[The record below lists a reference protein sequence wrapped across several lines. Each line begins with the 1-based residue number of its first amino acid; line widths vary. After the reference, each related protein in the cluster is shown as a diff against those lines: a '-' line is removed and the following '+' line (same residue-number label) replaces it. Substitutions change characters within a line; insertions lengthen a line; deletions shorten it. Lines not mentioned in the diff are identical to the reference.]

1 MLATHESTPIGGKI
15 LALSEKLFDDD
26 AVIMDHPASNSV
38 RFAADR
44 GPSIEMS
51 WNGFRELGIWS
62 KPGGVPFL
70 CIEPW
75 HGFASPVEFD
85 GEFTDKPGLM
95 HIPPAATRSLSY
107 RIRIG

>member
-1 MLATHESTPIGGKI
+1 MRGPPTPIGGKI
-15 LALSEKLFDDD
+15 LPLSEKLFDAD
-26 AVIMDHPASNSV
+26 AVILDRLASHSV

-62 KPGGVPFL
+62 KPGGAPFL

-75 HGFASPVEFD
+75 HGFASPMEFD
-85 GEFTDKPGLM
+85 GEFTDKPRLM
-95 HIPPAATRSLSY
+95 HIAPSATRKVSY